1 MKITTLK
8 TPVSIEFHPDQYWL
22 KKSDNE
28 FNGDYM
34 LVYQIDMS
42 YAGKP
47 NQEGAPVLYMTEQ
60 QAEIFIKA
68 GFDEIYGD

>member
-22 KKSDNE
+22 KKSDDVWR
-28 FNGDYM
+28 GDYM

-42 YAGKP
+42 YAGKS
-47 NQEGAPVLYMTEQ
+47 NQEGSPVLYMNKK
-60 QAEIFIKA
+60 QADIFINA
-68 GFDEIYGD
+68 GFGEII